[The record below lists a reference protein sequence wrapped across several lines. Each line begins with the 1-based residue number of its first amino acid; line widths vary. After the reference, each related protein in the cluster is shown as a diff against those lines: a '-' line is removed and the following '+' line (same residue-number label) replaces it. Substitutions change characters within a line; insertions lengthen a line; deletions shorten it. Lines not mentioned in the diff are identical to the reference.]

1 MTDRGLTALNAVL
14 DFSKQQIAFAGILT
28 SITFA
33 FFSSRPFSE
42 SAFRDPIPVTMFVSW
57 VLFVLCF
64 IFLVLIVVGRSGSHS
79 ENGDR
84 LIVVGR
90 AGSRSENGD
99 REQNFRNRLI
109 REISLLFSLI
119 VCFALGVILRF
130 FPCWFFTSEC
140 KISIFTT
147 TSVSWG
153 FLFLSVLLGL
163 LGVLG
168 QAARRLQEKEKP
180 EQIVMNRWMTACGLL
195 QIICLVLGVSL
206 LFFSVSTLVRQS
218 TTQDIDPMQ
227 KCATVGVTSAV

>member
-42 SAFRDPIPVTMFVSW
+42 SAFQASIPVTRFVSW

-64 IFLVLIVVGRSGSHS
+64 IFLVLIVVGRSGSLP
-79 ENGDR
+79 ENGDW
-84 LIVVGR
+84 
-90 AGSRSENGD
+90 
-99 REQNFRNRLI
+99 EQNLGNRPI
-109 REISLLFSLI
+109 RGISIPLLLI

-130 FPCWFFTSEC
+130 FPRWFSIFEFE
-140 KISIFTT
+140 ISIFAT

-168 QAARRLQEKEKP
+168 QAARRLQEKEEP
-180 EQIVMNRWMTACGLL
+180 EQIVVNRWMTACGLS

-206 LFFSVSTLVRQS
+206 LFLSVSTLARQS
-218 TTQDIDPMQ
+218 TTQDSTSTQ
-227 KCATVGVTSAV
+227 KRAAVEVTPAV

>member
-42 SAFRDPIPVTMFVSW
+42 SAFQDSIPVTRFVSW

-64 IFLVLIVVGRSGSHS
+64 IFLVLIVVGGS
-79 ENGDR
+79 E
-84 LIVVGR
+84 
-90 AGSRSENGD
+90 SRSENGNP
-99 REQNFRNRLI
+99 EQHLGNRPIKGI
-109 REISLLFSLI
+109 RTPLLLI
-119 VCFALGVILRF
+119 VCFASGVVLRF
-130 FPCWFFTSEC
+130 FPCWFFIPEFE
-140 KISIFTT
+140 ISIFTT

-168 QAARRLQEKEKP
+168 QAARRLQEKEEP
-180 EQIVMNRWMTACGLL
+180 EQIVVNRSMTACGLS

-206 LFFSVSTLVRQS
+206 LFLSVSTLARQS
-218 TTQDIDPMQ
+218 TTQDTAPPQ
-227 KCATVGVTSAV
+227 QSATVEVSPAV

>member
-42 SAFRDPIPVTMFVSW
+42 SAFQASIPVTRFVSW
-57 VLFVLCF
+57 ILFVLCF
-64 IFLVLIVVGRSGSHS
+64 IFLVLIVVGRSGS
-79 ENGDR
+79 
-84 LIVVGR
+84 LP
-90 AGSRSENGD
+90 ENGD
-99 REQNFRNRLI
+99 REQNLGNRPI
-109 REISLLFSLI
+109 RGISIPLLLT

-130 FPCWFFTSEC
+130 FPCWFFIPEFE
-140 KISIFTT
+140 ISIFTT

-168 QAARRLQEKEKP
+168 QAARRLQEKEEP
-180 EQIVMNRWMTACGLL
+180 EQIVVNRWMTACGLS

-206 LFFSVSTLVRQS
+206 LFLSVSTLARQS
-218 TTQDIDPMQ
+218 TTQDSTSTQ
-227 KCATVGVTSAV
+227 KRAAVEVTPAV